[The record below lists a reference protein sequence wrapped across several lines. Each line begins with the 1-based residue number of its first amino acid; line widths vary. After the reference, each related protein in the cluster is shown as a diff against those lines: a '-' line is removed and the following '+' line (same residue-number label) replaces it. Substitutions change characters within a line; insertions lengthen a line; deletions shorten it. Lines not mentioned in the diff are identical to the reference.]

1 LRYPCLVGTFKDFN
15 AIERPC
21 GLPRRHSQEEG
32 ENKAVKIGFIGLG
45 TMGSR
50 MASRLLDSGYPLLVY
65 NRTAA
70 KLKPLIVE
78 GALAAS
84 SVDEVSKEADVLFT
98 SLSMPADAEEVYLG
112 ENGVLSN
119 GHEELVCVDCTTVGV
134 DTSRKIYA
142 EAVKRRIFYL
152 DAPVSGGPE
161 GAEKGTL
168 TVMVGGDREAF
179 IRVEPVLRVI
189 GENIQY
195 LGESGS
201 GSAAKLVNQY
211 LVAVN
216 LLAAAE
222 AMVAVGKIGLNQK
235 QLYELL
241 RVSYGQ
247 SRMLER
253 LMEQFVLP
261 GNFEPGGAMKY
272 LLKDLRLSNELLSQS
287 GMEPI
292 SGKVAQ
298 DAYEKAFLAGWGD
311 KDMASIYCWLADKLA
326 D

>member
-1 LRYPCLVGTFKDFN
+1 
-15 AIERPC
+15 
-21 GLPRRHSQEEG
+21 
-32 ENKAVKIGFIGLG
+32 
-45 TMGSR
+45 
-50 MASRLLDSGYPLLVY
+50 LDAGYPLLVY

-70 KLKPLIVE
+70 KLKPLIAE

-84 SVDEVSKEADVLFT
+84 SIAEVSKKTDVLFT
-98 SLSMPADAEEVYLG
+98 SLSMPADVEEVYLG
-112 ENGVLSN
+112 ENGVLSS
-119 GHEELVCVDCTTVGV
+119 GHEGLACVDCTTVGV
-134 DTSRKIYA
+134 DTNRKVYA
-142 EAVKRRIFYL
+142 EAVKRKIFYL

-168 TVMVGGDREAF
+168 TVMVGGNREIFA
-179 IRVEPVLRVI
+179 RVEPILRVI
-189 GENIQY
+189 GENVQY

-201 GSAAKLVNQY
+201 GSAAKLINQY

-222 AMVAVGKIGLNQK
+222 AMVAAGKIGLNQK

-247 SRMLER
+247 SKMLER

-287 GMEPI
+287 GIEPI

-298 DAYEKAFLAGWGD
+298 DTFEKAFSAGWGD
-311 KDMASIYCWLADKLA
+311 KDMASVYCWLTERFAG
-326 D
+326 

>member
-1 LRYPCLVGTFKDFN
+1 MLKRY
-15 AIERPC
+15 
-21 GLPRRHSQEEG
+21 SQEEG
-32 ENKAVKIGFIGLG
+32 KNKPVKIGFIGLG

-50 MASRLLDSGYPLLVY
+50 MAARLLDAGHPLLVY

-70 KLKPLIVE
+70 KLKPLIAE

-84 SVDEVSKEADVLFT
+84 SIAEVSKKTDVLFT
-98 SLSMPADAEEVYLG
+98 SLSMPADVEEVYLG
-112 ENGVLSN
+112 ADGVLSC
-119 GHEELVCVDCTTVGV
+119 GHEGLVCVDCTTVGV
-134 DTSRKIYA
+134 DASRKVYA
-142 EAVKRRIFYL
+142 EAVKRKIFYL

-168 TVMVGGDREAF
+168 TVMVGGNREIF
-179 IRVEPVLRVI
+179 TRVEPILRVI
-189 GENIQY
+189 GENVQY

-201 GSAAKLVNQY
+201 GSAAKLINQY

-222 AMVAVGKIGLNQK
+222 AMVAAGKIGLNQK

-241 RVSYGQ
+241 QVSYGQ
-247 SRMLER
+247 SKMLER
-253 LMEQFVLP
+253 LMEQFVFP

-272 LLKDLRLSNELLSQS
+272 LLKDLHLSNELLSQS
-287 GMEPI
+287 GIEPI

-298 DAYEKAFLAGWGD
+298 DTFEKAFLAGWGD
-311 KDMASIYCWLADKLA
+311 KDMASVYCWLTERFAG
-326 D
+326 

>member
-1 LRYPCLVGTFKDFN
+1 LLKRY
-15 AIERPC
+15 
-21 GLPRRHSQEEG
+21 SQEEG
-32 ENKAVKIGFIGLG
+32 KNKPVKIGFIGLG

-50 MASRLLDSGYPLLVY
+50 MAARLLDAGYPLLVY

-70 KLKPLIVE
+70 KLKPLIAE

-84 SVDEVSKEADVLFT
+84 SIAEVSKKTDVLFT
-98 SLSMPADAEEVYLG
+98 SLSMPADVEEVYLG
-112 ENGVLSN
+112 ENGVLSS
-119 GHEELVCVDCTTVGV
+119 GHEGLACVDCTTVGV
-134 DTSRKIYA
+134 DASRKVYA
-142 EAVKRRIFYL
+142 EAVKRKIFYL

-168 TVMVGGDREAF
+168 TVMVGGNREIFA
-179 IRVEPVLRVI
+179 RVEPILRVI
-189 GENIQY
+189 GENVQY

-201 GSAAKLVNQY
+201 GSAAKLINQY

-222 AMVAVGKIGLNQK
+222 AMVAAGKIGLNQK

-241 RVSYGQ
+241 QVSYGQ
-247 SRMLER
+247 SKMLER

-272 LLKDLRLSNELLSQS
+272 LLKDLHLSNELLSQS
-287 GMEPI
+287 GIEPI

-298 DAYEKAFLAGWGD
+298 DAYEKAFSAGWGD
-311 KDMASIYCWLADKLA
+311 KDMASIYCWLTERFAG
-326 D
+326 